1 MASTAPS
8 LRLCLA
14 VECGARMAPLWQALL
29 HGMIE
34 PILAHYGPSLELAL
48 VLFGAHPPHSLAAVE
63 SSIGWTSDADE
74 QQRLL
79 GDAQFIGGGGSSPVA
94 LAEALLEVAAL
105 FAIADASPD
114 AAAPQQHC
122 LVCITSDPAVHPVP
136 WPCAEDCDMANL
148 PGLATSA
155 ELIRALPR
163 RGIQLGWAGNSF
175 LQSPSLLWHV
185 ANLVSEQPLSLSDAR
200 LEVLKQHQEGTLQQL
215 FRLAVSV
222 PGGATAVLPTWPL
235 ALKVLLRAG
244 AKQLTLS
251 AALAAGSST
260 HLGAELG
267 GASEGLA
274 LAVDSPDARAQLLDE
289 PAAKRARLNNS
300 TAALGSAAAAS
311 AGTGMPGTAPLQWTS
326 PGGGGQPTP
335 PHVAGAASPGSF
347 MDIMAAEICTP
358 AMVSPGVDQPSPLG
372 DQMMATMMQQ
382 AAPPALPPPAVHQPS
397 VAGLPIPPVHH
408 EQHQQHQQFMHSGG
422 PAAGLGGGPG
432 PASVPLGGGGGEQY
446 ALVHTG
452 TVVVDPKVT
461 RGTSLLLGMGQVR
474 ALPQQA
480 ATLQAMPWP
489 SELRIS
495 KNVAVSDA
503 HAFIKSKQGCIHT
516 RLKIAYSSQE
526 GAGFLERQM
535 HLRAAGILSLHANM
549 LAVLLPFQHPG
560 TREVLL
566 RLVLVPTGSSG
577 GG

>member
-1 MASTAPS
+1 MPDVKHVPA
-8 LRLCLA
+8 
-14 VECGARMAPLWQALL
+14 
-29 HGMIE
+29 
-34 PILAHYGPSLELAL
+34 
-48 VLFGAHPPHSLAAVE
+48 
-63 SSIGWTSDADE
+63 
-74 QQRLL
+74 
-79 GDAQFIGGGGSSPVA
+79 
-94 LAEALLEVAAL
+94 
-105 FAIADASPD
+105 PD
-114 AAAPQQHC
+114 AA
-122 LVCITSDPAVHPVP
+122 V
-136 WPCAEDCDMANL
+136 
-148 PGLATSA
+148 
-155 ELIRALPR
+155 
-163 RGIQLGWAGNSF
+163 
-175 LQSPSLLWHV
+175 
-185 ANLVSEQPLSLSDAR
+185 
-200 LEVLKQHQEGTLQQL
+200 
-215 FRLAVSV
+215 
-222 PGGATAVLPTWPL
+222 
-235 ALKVLLRAG
+235 
-244 AKQLTLS
+244 
-251 AALAAGSST
+251 
-260 HLGAELG
+260 GAELG

-474 ALPQQA
+474 AWQPA
-480 ATLQAMPWP
+480 AHTTASASPP
-489 SELRIS
+489 AAS
-495 KNVAVSDA
+495 AV
-503 HAFIKSKQGCIHT
+503 QC
-516 RLKIAYSSQE
+516 
-526 GAGFLERQM
+526 
-535 HLRAAGILSLHANM
+535 
-549 LAVLLPFQHPG
+549 LA
-560 TREVLL
+560 
-566 RLVLVPTGSSG
+566 
-577 GG
+577 